1 MLSSI
6 PLIAPRDAHSLWYTP
21 SSTFAPAL
29 PPSDTTQA
37 PPSLPSSQNIH
48 PSALPHRQQQL
59 LRNRIPTI
67 SPLTQLT
74 LDEQSLHQR
83 KVNIQR
89 FGATWIKPPGIHKT
103 YQGELD
109 DKAER
114 EEAERQAMMEDD
126 GGGEDEVFDDEDGEG
141 GLTRD
146 GEEEVDLDAGIPEVD
161 SLLSD
166 DEEEGLSEEDDEE
179 GGGEEVDLDAE
190 VPEADAVW
198 EDSEEEEEEEEEE
211 EFDYDGEEEE
221 EEEETQH
228 TAGIDSSPHQAMYSH
243 DEHFG
248 PPDTRVEQ
256 RLRAYSRR
264 SLVRSDD
271 EMEVDSDN

>member
-6 PLIAPRDAHSLWYTP
+6 PLIAPRD
-21 SSTFAPAL
+21 
-29 PPSDTTQA
+29 
-37 PPSLPSSQNIH
+37 
-48 PSALPHRQQQL
+48 
-59 LRNRIPTI
+59 
-67 SPLTQLT
+67 LT

-83 KVNIQR
+83 KVHIQR

-126 GGGEDEVFDDEDGEG
+126 GGGAFDDEDGEG
-141 GLTRD
+141 GVTRD
-146 GEEEVDLDAGIPEVD
+146 EAGEEGEEVDLDAGIPEVD

-166 DEEEGLSEEDDEE
+166 DDDELSEEEE
-179 GGGEEVDLDAE
+179 EVDAEDGEEVDLDAE

-198 EDSEEEEEEEEEE
+198 EDSEEEDEDEDEEEDEELYEE
-211 EFDYDGEEEE
+211 DEEE

-228 TAGIDSSPHQAMYSH
+228 TGGIESSPHQAMYSH

-248 PPDTRVEQ
+248 PPDSRVEQ
-256 RLRAYSRR
+256 RLRAYPRR